1 MTPCVGTNIC
11 VQRSMLGLIF
21 ECGAESWDRLLV
33 VEQCVRNDIR
43 VWSGVLGQIIV
54 CGAVYWEIYLSMER

>member
-1 MTPCVGTNIC
+1 
-11 VQRSMLGLIF
+11 MLGLIF